1 MPVTGDPNAVA
12 ICTFKG
18 VPLSMGDCFIKI
30 TPEATQTIYEVTGQ
44 FLGIDSASPFDV
56 SGAAR
61 AKAEDYLAEVV
72 SLVGGIALVQEIT
85 GPKGKRV
92 VVPSSYV
99 VGTLINPF
107 SGERYSGLVLTGVQ
121 SGDSGGKHYS
131 VTYTFT
137 KPVTEA
143 NDGTTASTV
152 LFNAVQIGDRG
163 GSVSVSFDSSTM
175 KISATSQYVGANPLT
190 YLQGLCNTLGLESV
204 NVSPVPRAAA
214 TARAAIRSYNAVI
227 GTFEWKGK
235 GTIASAVMESLSASE
250 ETPGILT
257 INTSFVASR

>member
-30 TPEATQTIYEVTGQ
+30 TPETTQTIYEVTGQ
-44 FLGIDSASPFDV
+44 FLGIDSASPFNV

-61 AKAEDYLAEVV
+61 AVAEDYLAEVV
-72 SLVGGIALVQEIT
+72 SLVGGIAQVQEVT
-85 GPKGKRV
+85 GPLGKRI
-92 VVPSSYV
+92 VVPSSYT
-99 VGTLINPF
+99 VGTLVNPF
-107 SGERYSGLVLTGVQ
+107 SKEKYRDLILTGVQ
-121 SGDSGGKHYS
+121 SSDSGGKHYA

-137 KPVTEA
+137 KPVSA
-143 NDGTTASTV
+143 KGDGTLASTV
-152 LFNAVQIGDRG
+152 LFNDVQIGDRG

-190 YLQGLCNTLGLESV
+190 YLQSLCNTLGLETV
-204 NVSPVPRAAA
+204 NVAPVPRAAS
-214 TARAAIRSYNAVI
+214 TARAAIRSYNAVM
-227 GTFEWKGK
+227 GTFEWVGK
-235 GTIASAVMESLSASE
+235 GTISSAVMESLSASE